1 MGNMGR
7 STGLIDSEA
16 LFDVLEMIILEGK
29 SDALLEI
36 YSNERVKAFQI
47 FVDPETAHQNWLI
60 RQFNGELPSSLEEL
74 GVPYFKQWR
83 VDMREIASQM

>member
-36 YSNERVKAFQI
+36 YSNERESKLSRFL
-47 FVDPETAHQNWLI
+47 LI
-60 RQFNGELPSSLEEL
+60 L
-74 GVPYFKQWR
+74 KQHTK
-83 VDMREIASQM
+83 IG